1 MGRAYTTVNI
11 GHRWGKSRH
20 AVQIEGRKFS
30 PALGLFLFLFF
41 FYSEARQQ
49 KRKKKV
55 RETEVTEH

>member
-41 FYSEARQQ
+41 FILRLDN
-49 KRKKKV
+49 KKGKKKV